1 MTSAGR
7 WLIGAWLLAACAEGE
22 PSTASRGSW
31 NHSGDVVCEDEADA
45 GTALGV
51 SSDELAR
58 AYSGSFTTTV
68 RRTRLTPDKLATLRP
83 TELTITIEPS
93 AERVPHA
100 VECSALIVAVRV
112 ILESEEANLDEELI
126 GELIWSDEGPFVN
139 FSSYYTRGN
148 RAPQVSGS
156 LSFGPDDEAIEL
168 GFVVRSSQVETRFS
182 SVEEEQP

>member
-1 MTSAGR
+1 MTVGGR

-22 PSTASRGSW
+22 PSSESRGSW
-31 NHSGDVVCEDEADA
+31 NHSGDVVCEDADDA

-51 SSDELAR
+51 SGDELAR
-58 AYSGSFTTTV
+58 AYSGRFTTTV
-68 RRTRLTPDKLATLRP
+68 RRTRLTTDKLARLRP

-100 VECSALIVAVRV
+100 EECSVLVVAVRV
-112 ILESEEANLDEELI
+112 ILESEEADLDEELI
-126 GELIWSDEGPFVN
+126 GELIWNDEGAYVN
-139 FSSYYTRGN
+139 FSSYFTRGN

-156 LSFGPDDEAIEL
+156 LSFVPGDEAILL
-168 GFVVRSSQVETRFS
+168 GFVVRGTKSQTSFS